1 MEKQQLENYLQDIP
15 KPAPEAPPTQEALRL
30 TLMNAKLSSRM
41 GTLLIVLPGLL
52 VLVFFLQ
59 NTLHVLPGLTRWF
72 GAAVSGIPLP
82 LRAVLLFLFLV
93 GFPFIAVLMNLLAII
108 HYRFNPLRKELTIV
122 VRMKWKNILIA
133 VAGSVLA
140 SFYILHL
147 LADTILS
154 KN

>member
-1 MEKQQLENYLQDIP
+1 MEKQQLENYLKEIP
-15 KPAPEAPPTQEALRL
+15 KPEPEAPATQEELRL
-30 TLMNAKLSSRM
+30 TLMNAKLSSRV
-41 GTLLIVLPGLL
+41 GTFLIVLPGLL

-59 NTLHVLPGLTRWF
+59 NTLHILPGLTRWF
-72 GAAVSGIPLP
+72 GAEVSGIPLP
-82 LRAVLLFLFLV
+82 LRAVLLFLFLI

-133 VAGSVLA
+133 VAGSALA

>member
-1 MEKQQLENYLQDIP
+1 MEKQQLETYLKDIP
-15 KPAPEAPPTQEALRL
+15 KPAPEAPATQDALRL
-30 TLMNAKLSSRM
+30 TLMNAKLSSRV

-52 VLVFFLQ
+52 VLAFFLQ

-72 GAAVSGIPLP
+72 GAEVTWIPLP
-82 LRAVLLFLFLV
+82 LRTVLLFLFLV

-133 VAGSVLA
+133 VAGAALA
-140 SFYILHL
+140 AFYILHL

>member
-1 MEKQQLENYLQDIP
+1 MEKQQLENYLKDIP
-15 KPAPEAPPTQEALRL
+15 KPAPEAPATQDALRL
-30 TLMNAKLSSRM
+30 TLMNAKLSSRV

-52 VLVFFLQ
+52 VLAFFLQ

-72 GAAVSGIPLP
+72 GAEVTWIPLP
-82 LRAVLLFLFLV
+82 LRTVLLFLFLV

-133 VAGSVLA
+133 VAGAALA
-140 SFYILHL
+140 AFYILHL